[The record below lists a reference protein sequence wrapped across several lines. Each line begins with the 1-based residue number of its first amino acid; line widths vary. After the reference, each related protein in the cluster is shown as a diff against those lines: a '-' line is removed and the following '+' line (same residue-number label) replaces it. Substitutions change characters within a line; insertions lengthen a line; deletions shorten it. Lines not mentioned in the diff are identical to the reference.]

1 MKEYYYQTNKL
12 IGDNEMKIAIIGM
25 GVAGISVLREWT
37 KEKESNPSLELTV
50 FGDEN
55 TFGTGVPYQKDNVN
69 LLMNV
74 PAEFTTIIP
83 EKKDDFVDWLQNTQD
98 EENPR
103 FKYYPRQLFGI
114 YLAERMQ
121 GWLIQSKAKVI
132 KEKVETIEI
141 LPNNQFRLTTS
152 NGVEDFDAVHL
163 CIGNLPYKDPYN
175 LIDHPNFIINPFP
188 MDKNLSSIPD
198 GARIGVLGT
207 GLTSIDIFRYIHFNR
222 PDLKVSFFSNSGR
235 FKSISGKSKQI
246 NYQFFTEENIKNT
259 KENNKSFIPL
269 ETYIKWFKKEIEN
282 QGLSL
287 ESDWMDQAFGSKATI
302 IKELEN
308 PDIIGVVQ
316 SILLDLNPLLTD
328 LWMALTETDKQI
340 FLKNYYGQ
348 WDKLR
353 SSFPAESGEKL
364 VVAWEENKINV
375 FANLIDIIKNKESF
389 EFVLKDQKSQHI
401 DYIINAI
408 GTEKNVSF
416 KMNRIPFVHQ
426 LLNERILQPETFG
439 GVQVTLPD
447 LSAIS
452 QKYGILHT
460 LKIHGELISGIQFGN
475 NSVDII
481 SESARSAVEDI
492 VEFIKD

>member
-1 MKEYYYQTNKL
+1 
-12 IGDNEMKIAIIGM
+12 MKIAIIGM

-37 KEKESNPSLELTV
+37 KEKEINPSLELTV
-50 FGDEN
+50 FGDEH
-55 TFGTGVPYQKDNVN
+55 TFGTGVPYQKDNEH

-83 EKKDDFVDWLQNTQD
+83 EKKDDFVEWLQNTQD
-98 EENPR
+98 EESPR
-103 FKYYPRQLFGI
+103 FKYYPRQLFGT
-114 YLAERMQ
+114 YLTERMKS
-121 GWLIQSKAKVI
+121 WLIQSKAKVI
-132 KEKVETIEI
+132 KEKVEAIRI

-152 NGVEDFDAVHL
+152 YGEEDFHAVHL

-188 MDKNLSSIPD
+188 MEKNLSSIPD

-207 GLTSIDIFRYIHFNR
+207 GLTSIDIFRYSQYNR

-235 FKSISGKSKQI
+235 FKSISGKSKPI

-259 KENNKSFIPL
+259 KENNNGLIPL
-269 ETYIKWFKKEIEN
+269 EIYIKWFKKEIEN
-282 QGLSL
+282 QELSL
-287 ESDWMDQAFGSKATI
+287 ASDWMNQPFGSKATI
-302 IKELEN
+302 KKELEDSN
-308 PDIIGVVQ
+308 EIGAIQ
-316 SILLDLNPLLTD
+316 SILLDINPLLTD
-328 LWMALTETDKQI
+328 LWMALKETDKQI
-340 FLKNYYGQ
+340 FLDKYYGK

-353 SSFPAESGEKL
+353 SSFPSESGKKL
-364 VVAWEENKINV
+364 ISAWEENKISV
-375 FANLIDIIKNKESF
+375 FDDLIDIIKNKQSF
-389 EFVLKDQKSQHI
+389 KFILKDQKSQHT

-408 GTEKNVSF
+408 GTEKIVSF
-416 KMNRIPFVHQ
+416 KMNRIPLLHQ

-447 LSAIS
+447 LSTIS
-452 QKYGILHT
+452 QKYGILQT

-492 VEFIKD
+492 IQFIKD

>member
-1 MKEYYYQTNKL
+1 
-12 IGDNEMKIAIIGM
+12 MKIAIIGM

-37 KEKESNPSLELTV
+37 KIIEVNPSFELTL
-50 FGDEN
+50 FGDED
-55 TFGTGVPYQKDNVN
+55 TFGTGVPYQKDNEN

-83 EKKDDFVDWLQNTQD
+83 ENEDDFVQWLEYTVG

-103 FKYYPRQLFGI
+103 FKYYPRQLFGA
-114 YLAERMQ
+114 YLKDRMKD
-121 GWLIQSKAKVI
+121 WLIESKAKVI
-132 KEKVETIEI
+132 KENVEKIQI

-152 NGVEDFDAVHL
+152 YSLKDFDVVHL

-188 MDKNLSSIPD
+188 MDKNLSSIPH

-207 GLTSIDIFRYIHFNR
+207 GLTSIDIFRYIHYNR
-222 PDLKVSFFSNSGR
+222 PDLTVSFFSNSGR

-246 NYQFFTEENIKNT
+246 NYQFFTEENIKNE
-259 KENNKSFIPL
+259 KQKNNGFIPL
-269 ETYIKWFKKEIEN
+269 ETYIKWFKKEIEYEE
-282 QGLSL
+282 LSL
-287 ESDWMDQAFGSKATI
+287 GNDWMNQPFGSKATI
-302 IKELEN
+302 KKEL
-308 PDIIGVVQ
+308 DDSKKIGAIQ
-316 SILLDLNPLLTD
+316 SILLDINPLLTE
-328 LWMALTETDKQI
+328 LWMALKESDKQI
-340 FLKNYYGQ
+340 FIEKYYGM

-364 VVAWEENKINV
+364 LSAWEGNKISV
-375 FANLIDIIKNKESF
+375 YDNLLDIIEKKQSF
-389 EFVLKDQKSQHI
+389 EFILKDQTSQKV

-416 KMNRIPFVHQ
+416 KMDRVPLLHQ

-447 LSAIS
+447 LSAVS
-452 QKYGILHT
+452 QKYGIIHG

-481 SESARSAVEDI
+481 SESAEAAVEDI
-492 VEFIKD
+492 VKSIK